1 MFNLTIMTARAPI
14 LCKLFNNRTNHKIL
28 KRKTICIL
36 ENNIYKKYKHNI
48 DILDIQQ
55 PQPQLHINIQQP
67 QLHIDIQ
74 QPILDILQQPQPQLE
89 LQQIDTLQ
97 KPQPYQQPQID
108 ILKQIQ
114 EIPDKQ
120 YKKDNIPK
128 RIKELVWITYN
139 GELFSKKCFVSW
151 CNNITNVFN
160 FHTGHDIPNSKG
172 GTLDIENLKPICSNC
187 NLSMGNKY
195 TITEWCKLLNN

>member
-1 MFNLTIMTARAPI
+1 MTARAPI

-28 KRKTICIL
+28 KRKSICIL
-36 ENNIYKKYKHNI
+36 EHNIYKKYKHNI
-48 DILDIQQ
+48 DILDILQ
-55 PQPQLHINIQQP
+55 PILDIQQP
-67 QLHIDIQ
+67 Q
-74 QPILDILQQPQPQLE
+74 QPILDI
-89 LQQIDTLQ
+89 Q
-97 KPQPYQQPQID
+97 KYQQPQID

-172 GTLDIENLKPICSNC
+172 GTLNIENLKPICSNC

>member
-1 MFNLTIMTARAPI
+1 MTARAPI
-14 LCKLFNNRTNHKIL
+14 LCNLLNNRTNHKIL
-28 KRKTICIL
+28 KRKSICIL
-36 ENNIYKKYKHNI
+36 EHNIYKKYKHNI
-48 DILDIQQ
+48 DILDILQPILDIQQQLQLQPQQQQLQLQ
-55 PQPQLHINIQQP
+55 PQPQL
-67 QLHIDIQ
+67 DIA
-74 QPILDILQQPQPQLE
+74 
-89 LQQIDTLQ
+89 
-97 KPQPYQQPQID
+97 
-108 ILKQIQ
+108 
-114 EIPDKQ
+114 EIPDIPDIPDILEILEIPEKQ

-172 GTLDIENLKPICSNC
+172 GSLNIENLKPICSNC

-195 TITEWCKLLNN
+195 TIKEWCKLLNN

>member
-1 MFNLTIMTARAPI
+1 MTARAPI

-28 KRKTICIL
+28 KRKSICIL
-36 ENNIYKKYKHNI
+36 EHNIYKKYKHNI

-55 PQPQLHINIQQP
+55 PQ
-67 QLHIDIQ
+67 LHIDIQ
-74 QPILDILQQPQPQLE
+74 QPQQPQPPILDILPQPH
-89 LQQIDTLQ
+89 Q
-97 KPQPYQQPQID
+97 KPQID

-114 EIPDKQ
+114 DIPDKQ

-172 GTLDIENLKPICSNC
+172 GTLDIENLKPICSSC

>member
-1 MFNLTIMTARAPI
+1 MFNLIIMTARAPI

-55 PQPQLHINIQQP
+55 PQ
-67 QLHIDIQ
+67 LHIDIQ
-74 QPILDILQQPQPQLE
+74 QPILDIQQPQLELQQPQLE

-97 KPQPYQQPQID
+97 KPQPHQQPQID

-172 GTLDIENLKPICSNC
+172 GTLDIENLKPICSSC

>member
-1 MFNLTIMTARAPI
+1 MTARAPI

-28 KRKTICIL
+28 KRKKICIL

-172 GTLDIENLKPICSNC
+172 GTLDIENLKPICSSC

>member
-1 MFNLTIMTARAPI
+1 MFNLIIMTARAPI

-172 GTLDIENLKPICSNC
+172 GTLDIENLKPICSSC